1 MGTGASDEIKPFDLS
16 SSQKT
21 EGISVSIEAT
31 LAISSSGLAAPG
43 IIETAAGCAN
53 GNCKAASCSDTLYA
67 AHTLSIMRTLL
78 IID

>member
-21 EGISVSIEAT
+21 EWISVSIEAT

-43 IIETAAGCAN
+43 IIETAACAN
-53 GNCKAASCSDTLYA
+53 GNCKAASAVIHY
-67 AHTLSIMRTLL
+67 MRTYAFY
-78 IID
+78 IANFVNY